1 LPKSDDECFSRVLMS
16 IFVAYLQAIGTH
28 WSSLMS
34 AGPFLI
40 DRLITWLW
48 PAGRRLLDNWE
59 WRRPFLLSILLAGFF
74 VAGFLAWKDEA
85 SRNALTVSAFHPG
98 KGGGGY
104 IDGDNGKIFGGKG
117 GGIGGGNGGGGLIKG
132 NNGVIVGGDAG
143 GGPTPDGRGGKS
155 PRSPG
160 EVAELPTEL
169 WKYGHGGTGANAPEY
184 DRRLEVLRRVRR
196 EYVNAFPDSGPYIE
210 AGVDQVPIAWVN
222 TRLKELQE
230 TWRVTMEDGTVKLPP
245 LANGQ

>member
-1 LPKSDDECFSRVLMS
+1 MS
-16 IFVAYLQAIGTH
+16 AFYAYLQAIGTH
-28 WSSLMS
+28 WASLMS

-48 PAGRRLLDNWE
+48 PTGRRLLDNWQ
-59 WRRPFLLSILLAGFF
+59 WRRPFLLSILLIGIFI
-74 VAGFLAWKDEA
+74 AGFLAWSDETGQHE
-85 SRNALTVSAFHPG
+85 SNATILRPG
-98 KGGGGY
+98 VGGGGS
-104 IDGDNGKIFGGKG
+104 IVGDNGKIIGGKG
-117 GGIGGGNGGGGLIKG
+117 GGIGGGNGGGGVITG
-132 NNGVIVGGDAG
+132 NHGMIIGGDAG

-169 WKYGHGGTGANAPEY
+169 WKYGRGGAGSNAPEY
-184 DRRLEVLRRVRR
+184 NRRLQILRRIRR
-196 EYVNAFPDSGPYIE
+196 EYIDMFPDTGPYIE

-230 TWRVTMEDGTVKLPP
+230 T
-245 LANGQ
+245 